1 MLKKIPKIIPPEL
14 MKDMMEMGHADILI
28 LADANFPGTAHA
40 KRIVRADGL
49 QIPELL
55 EAVLPFFP
63 LDGFVPEPVKL
74 MRNLPEEPV
83 PEVWETYRRLL
94 KKYDD
99 AQVFQD
105 FELIDRIPFYQYSEK
120 AYVIV
125 QTGDTARYAN
135 IILQKGVC

>member
-1 MLKKIPKIIPPEL
+1 MLKKIPKIIPPDL
-14 MKDMMEMGHADILI
+14 MKAMMEMGHSDVMI

-40 KRIVRADGL
+40 KRIVRADGVL
-49 QIPELL
+49 IPELL

-63 LDGFVPEPVKL
+63 LDGFVKDPVRL
-74 MRNLPEEPV
+74 MRNLPGEPV

-99 AQVFQD
+99 AHAFQD
-105 FELIDRIPFYQYSEK
+105 FELIDRLPFYQYSEK

>member
-1 MLKKIPKIIPPEL
+1 MLNKIPKIIAPDL
-14 MKDMMEMGHADILI
+14 MKAMMEMGHSDSII
-28 LADANFPGTAHA
+28 FADANFPGTAHA
-40 KRIVRADGL
+40 KRIIRADGL
-49 QIPELL
+49 LVAELL

-63 LDGFVPEPVKL
+63 LDGFVPNPVRL

-94 KKYDD
+94 KKYDENH
-99 AQVFQD
+99 AFQD
-105 FELIDRIPFYQYSEK
+105 FALIDRLPFYQDSEK
-120 AYVIV
+120 AYAIV